1 MNKNDFHLIKFI
13 YLDKLIER
21 MFKNAKKISY
31 SMTFKS
37 MYKHF
42 RIIDWE
48 DVFP

>member
-1 MNKNDFHLIKFI
+1 MNKNDFNLIKFN

-31 SMTFKS
+31 SMTFKN
-37 MYKHF
+37 MHKHF